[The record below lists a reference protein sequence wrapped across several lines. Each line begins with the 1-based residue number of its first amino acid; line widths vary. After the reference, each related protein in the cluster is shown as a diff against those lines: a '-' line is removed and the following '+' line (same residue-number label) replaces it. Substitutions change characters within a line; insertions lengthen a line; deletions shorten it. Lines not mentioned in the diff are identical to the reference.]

1 MARADVLVVEDQPLA
16 AKDVEA
22 TLSVM
27 DYDVVEIV
35 RKGEDAIETAVEA
48 EPEVVL
54 MDILLAGEMDGIEA
68 AQQIQDEHEIP
79 VVFLTA
85 HAEPETV
92 GRAKQFGPYGYIS
105 KPVDPVELRT
115 AIEVAIHKSELDEE
129 LKRSRIELTA
139 FAHTVAHHLGEPL
152 AAIDDRL
159 DRVEAS
165 AIDQLEEGER
175 DDLVTARREVDR
187 AQSMVDG
194 LLAYA
199 EAGEAE
205 PSQPHDVDEA
215 LDQVLAKLEPLI
227 AETGARVER
236 EPLPE
241 VYAPEDKLVWLL
253 GNLVENAIEHAHVD
267 EPVVRVRSEE
277 EDDHAVVAVEDNGM
291 GIEPGIRD
299 SIFDLFDRGQ
309 TQRPGAG
316 VGLAVCKRIAEANRG
331 GIWVESEPGEGS
343 TFYARL
349 PKGEEP
355 AG

>member
-159 DRVEAS
+159 DRVRVGIRG
-165 AIDQLEEGER
+165 IDGCTAHRVDATKATTIVGEYWSDESMDYGDLE
-175 DDLVTARREVDR
+175 
-187 AQSMVDG
+187 
-194 LLAYA
+194 
-199 EAGEAE
+199 
-205 PSQPHDVDEA
+205 
-215 LDQVLAKLEPLI
+215 QVLR
-227 AETGARVER
+227 TRG
-236 EPLPE
+236 
-241 VYAPEDKLVWLL
+241 LV
-253 GNLVENAIEHAHVD
+253 
-267 EPVVRVRSEE
+267 
-277 EDDHAVVAVEDNGM
+277 
-291 GIEPGIRD
+291 
-299 SIFDLFDRGQ
+299 
-309 TQRPGAG
+309 AG
-316 VGLAVCKRIAEANRG
+316 RTR
-331 GIWVESEPGEGS
+331 
-343 TFYARL
+343 
-349 PKGEEP
+349 
-355 AG
+355 